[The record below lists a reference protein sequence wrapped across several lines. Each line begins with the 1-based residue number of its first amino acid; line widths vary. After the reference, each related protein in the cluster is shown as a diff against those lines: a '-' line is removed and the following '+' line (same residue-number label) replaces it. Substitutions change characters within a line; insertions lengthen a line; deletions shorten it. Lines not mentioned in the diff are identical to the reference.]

1 MNNFLIVKLKL
12 VLKAISMRI
21 SMENIAVKRKK
32 KKSMLVM
39 VNYVME
45 VNSSSTPNV
54 ARMMLIPS
62 VDTSNVGIMNQV
74 ITEDYF
80 QMKFG

>member
-1 MNNFLIVKLKL
+1 
-12 VLKAISMRI
+12 MRI

>member
-1 MNNFLIVKLKL
+1 
-12 VLKAISMRI
+12 MRI

-32 KKSMLVM
+32 KTSMLVM
-39 VNYVME
+39 VNYATE

-54 ARMMLIPS
+54 ARIMPIRS
-62 VDTSNVGIMNQV
+62 VHTSNVGIMNQV